1 MSNERVLMSWFVNK
15 GEARSSGWSGT
26 EGSAPEFDSEF
37 ALGYRAGVSQS
48 LDSLRRWLLV
58 LERELTSWEKE
69 TVSRVRIQTV
79 RQAIS
84 ELERLL

>member
-1 MSNERVLMSWFVNK
+1 MTWFLNK
-15 GEARSSGWSGT
+15 GDARSSGWSGT
-26 EGSAPEFDSEF
+26 EAAGPEFDSEF

-48 LDSLRRWLLV
+48 LDSLRRWLSV
-58 LERELTSWEKE
+58 LEQELTSWEKE

-79 RQAIS
+79 RQAIN